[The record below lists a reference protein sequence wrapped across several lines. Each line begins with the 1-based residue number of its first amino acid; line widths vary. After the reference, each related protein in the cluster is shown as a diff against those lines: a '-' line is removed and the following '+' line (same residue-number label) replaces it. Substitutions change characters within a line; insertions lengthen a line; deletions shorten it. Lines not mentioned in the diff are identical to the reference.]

1 MKKFFIITFLLMMLL
16 VLVGVGV
23 FCGIFFSDKFALSRE
38 DLLLSNANTVVY
50 DKDGNVIAELSGSE
64 NRRIIS
70 LDQMSEYLPK
80 AFVAIED
87 ERFYEHKGVDIKRTL
102 AATGTYIFKGDSSF
116 GGSSIT
122 QQLIKN
128 VTNERDNSGSAGEQ
142 RKIKEMSRAY
152 QVEKM
157 LSKDEILSLYL
168 NIIPLGADGG
178 DICGVETAS
187 MYYFSKNAKD
197 LSIEECAFLAGI
209 NNAPNTYNPFKDEDE
224 QKHNQVMNKIKTR
237 TQVVLRKMKETGAI
251 TEEQYKTAYDNTEN
265 GLAFKK
271 GELPSSTIKDYFIK
285 AAVDNVVDD
294 LVTRKNMSQEY
305 AKNRVYGGGYKIYT
319 TENASVQANLKEVYT
334 SGEYILTSSLSPT
347 HSQSAMVIIDHTTGQ
362 VVACMGGLGDDVDA
376 IGLDRAT
383 VIPRQTGSSIKP
395 IVTYGCGIEKGVIT
409 ASTVYNDERTHF
421 GNWEPKNDSGG
432 FSGYITVRNAI
443 ERSVNIVACKIMSE
457 IGPDNA
463 IDFARQCGIST
474 LIKASETKKNTDSN
488 DSNISAMALGGQ
500 SVGVTPLEM
509 AGAYAMIA
517 NNGVYIEPTFY
528 TKVEDSSGNIVIE
541 AEQKTERVMTEQH
554 AYIMKTLLKQPVE
567 GASGTARVCR
577 MNNFDVGAKTG
588 TTNEKVDNW
597 LCGMTPYYTA
607 AAWYG
612 YDKSG
617 SKRIPINGSGN
628 NAAKLWAEVMKKVH
642 SDLPPATFTEPS
654 GIVKVN
660 VCRKSGLRA
669 SGSCSDVY
677 SEYFVE
683 GEVPKACEGH
693 SLKVC
698 AESGKIAT
706 EFCPN
711 TYYFSFLPEKER
723 NPSWKTD
730 NSNASAPSD
739 TCTIHTSSATVTNE
753 PANNGNSAEVTT
765 TTDIVVPN
773 VVGLSKSEAVA
784 KLSGMAVVYA
794 KSKSDSSKKD
804 GVVLSQYPASGT
816 VVEKG
821 AKITLTL
828 NEIKNDPPANTN
840 TTPCENTV
848 DNTTENNNNPG

>member
-1 MKKFFIITFLLMMLL
+1 MMLL

-128 VTNERDNSGSAGEQ
+128 VTNERDNSGSAGVE

-474 LIKASETKKNTDSN
+474 LIKASETKKTL
-488 DSNISAMALGGQ
+488 I
-500 SVGVTPLEM
+500 
-509 AGAYAMIA
+509 
-517 NNGVYIEPTFY
+517 
-528 TKVEDSSGNIVIE
+528 
-541 AEQKTERVMTEQH
+541 VMTL
-554 AYIMKTLLKQPVE
+554 TFLLWHLVVKALVLHHL
-567 GASGTARVCR
+567 R
-577 MNNFDVGAKTG
+577 
-588 TTNEKVDNW
+588 W
-597 LCGMTPYYTA
+597 LEHM
-607 AAWYG
+607 
-612 YDKSG
+612 
-617 SKRIPINGSGN
+617 
-628 NAAKLWAEVMKKVH
+628 
-642 SDLPPATFTEPS
+642 
-654 GIVKVN
+654 
-660 VCRKSGLRA
+660 
-669 SGSCSDVY
+669 
-677 SEYFVE
+677 
-683 GEVPKACEGH
+683 
-693 SLKVC
+693 
-698 AESGKIAT
+698 
-706 EFCPN
+706 
-711 TYYFSFLPEKER
+711 
-723 NPSWKTD
+723 
-730 NSNASAPSD
+730 
-739 TCTIHTSSATVTNE
+739 
-753 PANNGNSAEVTT
+753 
-765 TTDIVVPN
+765 
-773 VVGLSKSEAVA
+773 
-784 KLSGMAVVYA
+784 
-794 KSKSDSSKKD
+794 
-804 GVVLSQYPASGT
+804 Q
-816 VVEKG
+816 
-821 AKITLTL
+821 
-828 NEIKNDPPANTN
+828 
-840 TTPCENTV
+840 
-848 DNTTENNNNPG
+848 